1 MIHLALLVLEERL
14 AVARLAPD
22 ADIPTWAS
30 GKFTSI
36 TRSSEE
42 LSIVCDDRSVPREV
56 PAERG
61 WRVLK
66 VRGPIPF
73 ETTGVAAALVSP
85 LATAGI
91 SVFLISTFDTDYL
104 LVKENRFAEALAA
117 LRARGHEA
125 TEWDPAR

>member
-1 MIHLALLVLEERL
+1 MIQLSLLVLEERL

-22 ADIPTWAS
+22 AAVPGWAA

-36 TRSSEE
+36 TRSEEE
-42 LSIVCDDRSVPREV
+42 LSIVCDDRSVPQDV

-85 LATAGI
+85 LAAAGI

-104 LVKENRFAEALAA
+104 LVKEDRFEKALAA
-117 LRARGHEA
+117 LRASGHDA
-125 TEWDPAR
+125 A